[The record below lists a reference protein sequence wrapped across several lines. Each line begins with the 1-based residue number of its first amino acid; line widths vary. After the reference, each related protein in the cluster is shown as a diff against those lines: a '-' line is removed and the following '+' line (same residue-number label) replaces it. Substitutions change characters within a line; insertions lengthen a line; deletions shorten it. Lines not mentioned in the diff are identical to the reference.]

1 MSTGDK
7 MEVTQ
12 KKIGGALVLSLDGR
26 LDQLAAPLLNGP
38 LNSGNLFIVLDMEG
52 VDYVASSGIS
62 LLLSMTRRAR
72 EQDGDIV
79 LARMQRQ
86 IATVITSMRLD
97 KVFDVFTDVE
107 SAAKAVVE
115 GPTKP
120 PPEERESPR

>member
-1 MSTGDK
+1 MEITQRKVGDA
-7 MEVTQ
+7 
-12 KKIGGALVLSLDGR
+12 IVLSLKGR
-26 LDQLAAPLLNGP
+26 LDQLAAPKINVP
-38 LNSGNLFIVLDMEG
+38 LSTGNLYIVLDMEG

-72 EQDGDIV
+72 EKNGDVV
-79 LARMQRQ
+79 LACVQRQ

-97 KVFDVFTDVE
+97 KVFDVFTDIE
-107 SAAKAVVE
+107 SAAKAVVQ